1 MSRLSRRQLVAL
13 IGVAGAAA
21 AVGAPLVSG
30 ARGATSTGQLLL
42 SQLPLPSPFTRP
54 LRVVDALA
62 PVRSGPDGDVYDL
75 VQRAATVEILPDVPT
90 KIWGYNGLFP
100 GPTIRSRRGRRT
112 VVRHHNELPVPTV
125 VHLHG
130 GHTPAEHDG
139 YPNDLV
145 PAAHSSTG
153 QGSADPTS
161 QAAAR
166 WRDYVYPM
174 DQRAA
179 TLWYHDHRMGFTG
192 ATVWRGLAGFHLV
205 SDDEEERLPLPRG
218 ERDLALLIADR
229 SFADDGS
236 LAYPS
241 LDPTLLDMPGVES
254 AFAPGVLGDVITVN
268 GVAWPYVEIPRAR
281 HRLRLLNGSNARR
294 YRLLLDPPP
303 PGGDGL
309 VQVGTDGGLLGRPVA
324 HDTLE
329 LAPAQR
335 FDVVVDFS
343 RYPPG
348 STVTLA
354 NDFGT
359 GRTRQVMQ
367 FRLTGTEADVAAVPD
382 RLSDVEPLATA
393 SAPIRNFTFRQGPVQ
408 PMPGMAGMPGW
419 VINGA
424 GFDPDRCD
432 TYPTL
437 GRTEIWHFTSDL
449 HHPVHLHLNHF
460 QVLSRGIGGPGPYRP
475 RLERHH

>member
-1 MSRLSRRQLVAL
+1 M
-13 IGVAGAAA
+13 
-21 AVGAPLVSG
+21 
-30 ARGATSTGQLLL
+30 
-42 SQLPLPSPFTRP
+42 
-54 LRVVDALA
+54 
-62 PVRSGPDGDVYDL
+62 
-75 VQRAATVEILPDVPT
+75 
-90 KIWGYNGLFP
+90 
-100 GPTIRSRRGRRT
+100 
-112 VVRHHNELPVPTV
+112 RHHNELPVPTV
-125 VHLHG
+125 VHLYG

-145 PAAHSSTG
+145 PAADSSTG
-153 QGSADPTS
+153 HGSADPTS
-161 QAAAR
+161 QATAR

-179 TLWYHDHRMGFTG
+179 TLWNHDHRMGFTR
-192 ATVWRGLAGFHLV
+192 ATVWRRLAGFHLV
-205 SDDEEERLPLPRG
+205 SDEEEERLPLPRG
-218 ERDLALLIADR
+218 ERDLALLIVDR

-236 LAYPS
+236 FAYPS
-241 LDPTLLDMPGVES
+241 LDPTLLDTPGVES

-268 GVAWPYVEIPRAR
+268 GVAWPYLEIPRAQ

-324 HDTLE
+324 HDALE

-335 FDVVVDFS
+335 FDVVVDFG

-359 GRTRQVMQ
+359 GRTRQVLQ
-367 FRLTGTEADVAAVPD
+367 FRFTGIEADEAAVPD

-408 PMPGMAGMPGW
+408 PMPGIADMRVG
-419 VINGA
+419 
-424 GFDPDRCD
+424 
-432 TYPTL
+432 
-437 GRTEIWHFTSDL
+437 
-449 HHPVHLHLNHF
+449 
-460 QVLSRGIGGPGPYRP
+460 
-475 RLERHH
+475 